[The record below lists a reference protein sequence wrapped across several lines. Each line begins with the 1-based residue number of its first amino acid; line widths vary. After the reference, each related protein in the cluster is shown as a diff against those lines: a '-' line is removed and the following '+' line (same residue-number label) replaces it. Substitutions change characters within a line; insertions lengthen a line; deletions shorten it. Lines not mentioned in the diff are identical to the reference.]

1 VPSAVC
7 LAPRADKM
15 NFLKNVILWNYR
27 RGTWQY
33 DVFCLLIIA
42 FIFLTPKSWFDR
54 KERFATQ
61 TARVIVKQT
70 DFSPEKSELEKRIRT
85 ISGNPHAEI
94 INWRER
100 RAENGEVFYEIDI
113 R

>member
-1 VPSAVC
+1 
-7 LAPRADKM
+7 M
-15 NFLKNVILWNYR
+15 LKDIILWNYK

-54 KERFATQ
+54 KEKLATQ
-61 TARVIVKQT
+61 TARVVVKRG
-70 DFSPEKSELEKRIRT
+70 DFSPEKSEMKKTRE
-85 ISGNPHAEI
+85 EF
-94 INWRER
+94 ER
-100 RAENGEVFYEIDI
+100 RPRRSESGEDFYEIDV